1 MTCGDYGG
9 VTVKGL
15 PCKRKAGW
23 GVADTDEGRCVTH
36 LEPVVVP
43 DPVEPDPIIVDPV
56 EPDPV
61 EPIVY
66 TDAEITLSLR
76 DLLNAEAA
84 QKDMALYLRFDR
96 VDEDGNVL
104 YDLEIDLDGMEMI
117 E

>member
-23 GVADTDEGRCVTH
+23 GVADADEGRCVTH
-36 LEPVVVP
+36 LEVVEP

-56 EPDPV
+56 EPEEPYD
-61 EPIVY
+61 PIVTVGIEGY
-66 TDAEITLSLR
+66 FYAGMTPSSMSVHLRLHYADA
-76 DLLNAEAA
+76 
-84 QKDMALYLRFDR
+84 
-96 VDEDGNVL
+96 DGNPL
-104 YDLEIDLDGMEMI
+104 PEMDTDVEGVVVI